1 MCYGVVLICYGVV
14 DHRYTECGGYKGIT
28 KQLENEYSGR
38 ID

>member
-1 MCYGVVLICYGVV
+1 MCYGVVLMV

-28 KQLENEYSGR
+28 SYIKQLENEYSGR

>member
-1 MCYGVVLICYGVV
+1 MCYGVVLMV